1 MKKFIVRCCYECPF
15 LRCDGNSMLYCM
27 EKFVLDELNYPE
39 KTYQIEDGTELPEW
53 CPLEDLEDD
62 TQ

>member
-1 MKKFIVRCCYECPF
+1 
-15 LRCDGNSMLYCM
+15 M
-27 EKFVLDELNYPE
+27 EKFVLDGFNYPE